1 MRDPAPYQPGS
12 FFINGKKVVD
22 KYMGE
27 FYLLLSKLRKETPMT
42 LIKITSHFDSMKEA
56 QAWAKKMTNLRK
68 GGSRLYIQT
77 DKLKMR
83 HYVWRTITQ
92 ADKEFPCL
100 INEKDGLLRSI
111 WKVVGKDAV
120 SYRTLKLDSLNL
132 VEVRG

>member
-1 MRDPAPYQPGS
+1 
-12 FFINGKKVVD
+12 
-22 KYMGE
+22 
-27 FYLLLSKLRKETPMT
+27 MT

-56 QAWAKKMTNLRK
+56 QAWAKKMTNLK
-68 GGSRLYIQT
+68 KDGSRLYIQT

-92 ADKEFPCL
+92 ADREFPCL

-120 SYRTLKLDSLNL
+120 SYRALKLDSLNL